1 MAKKTRSRP
10 STSQNL
16 PITAYR
22 ISDLALEIVT
32 ADQHREWMDHV
43 PERFAYRCLPLL
55 IANQAGWD
63 LLCPTGFSARWSGKP
78 GLDSIK
84 FKWDEGPHE
93 AIASH
98 FGNGVL
104 TFIPG
109 YLFRT
114 AKDHNMWA
122 RGCPNRPK
130 DGISPLDGII
140 ETDWAPFTFTMNW
153 MITRPKQWIRF
164 EKGEPIC
171 RILPFPRHYLES
183 VQPRVQEMASDR
195 RVMNEYNNWRDSRAQ
210 FIEDLSAR
218 KEEVVEQG
226 WQRTYVLG
234 QNPQGVKMKEHQ
246 TKLRLR
252 DFLPFKK

>member
-1 MAKKTRSRP
+1 
-10 STSQNL
+10 
-16 PITAYR
+16 
-22 ISDLALEIVT
+22 
-32 ADQHREWMDHV
+32 
-43 PERFAYRCLPLL
+43 
-55 IANQAGWD
+55 
-63 LLCPTGFSARWSGKP
+63 
-78 GLDSIK
+78 
-84 FKWDEGPHE
+84 
-93 AIASH
+93 
-98 FGNGVL
+98 
-104 TFIPG
+104 
-109 YLFRT
+109 
-114 AKDHNMWA
+114 
-122 RGCPNRPK
+122 
-130 DGISPLDGII
+130 
-140 ETDWAPFTFTMNW
+140 

-183 VQPRVQEMASDR
+183 VQPRVQEMASDK